1 MNIEMKALTKRYDAV
16 TAVDQVS
23 LTVEDGSLLALLG
36 PSGCGKT
43 TLLRMVAGLISATEG
58 KLYFGGRDV
67 TNLPAQQRNTAMV
80 FQNYALF
87 PNLTVFENVAFG
99 LKVRKVSRTEQ
110 RRRVEKMLASVELE
124 GLGGRRIQELSGGQ
138 RQRVALARALVIEP
152 DILLFDEPLSNLD
165 QKLRVSMRQTIKRL
179 QREFGI
185 TSLYVT
191 HDQEEA
197 MSIADRIAV
206 MDHGVLQQVDVPQTL
221 YFAPRNSFVADFIG
235 KANLFSLPVEKH
247 TVTLL
252 GQRVPAPSWASDTV
266 QVMLRPER
274 LFFSE
279 EGVEGRITFAE
290 VLGLITRYHID
301 WEGKE
306 ILLDALSQADGEV
319 RRIGE
324 RVQFTFAPESLY
336 FLPKVAEP
344 V

>member
-1 MNIEMKALTKRYDAV
+1 MNIEMEALSKRYDAV
-16 TAVDQVS
+16 TAVDRVS

-43 TLLRMVAGLISATEG
+43 TLLRMVAGLIPVTEG
-58 KLYFGGRDV
+58 RLSFGGRDV
-67 TNLPAQQRNTAMV
+67 TDLPAQQRNTAMV

-87 PNLTVFENVAFG
+87 PNMTVAENVAFG
-99 LKVRKVSRTEQ
+99 LKVRKTSRQEQ
-110 RRRVEKMLASVELE
+110 RRRVEEMLSCVELE
-124 GLGGRRIQELSGGQ
+124 GLGNRRIQELSGGQ

-206 MDHGVLQQVDVPQTL
+206 MDHGVLQQVDVPQAL
-221 YFAPRNSFVADFIG
+221 YFAPCNPFVADFIG
-235 KANLFSLPVEKH
+235 KANLFELSVEGG

-252 GQRVPAPSWASDTV
+252 GRQVPTPSGATGTV
-266 QVMLRPER
+266 RAMLRPER
-274 LFFSE
+274 LFFSD
-279 EGVEGRITFAE
+279 EGVEGTVIFAE
-290 VLGLITRYHID
+290 VLGLITRYHIQ
-301 WEGKE
+301 WEGRE
-306 ILLDALSQADGEV
+306 LLLDDVSQAGGRV
-319 RRIGE
+319 RQVGE
-324 RVQFTFAPESLY
+324 RVRFTFAPESLY
-336 FLPKVAEP
+336 FLPEAAE
-344 V
+344 

>member
-1 MNIEMKALTKRYDAV
+1 MNIEMKALSKRYDAV
-16 TAVDQVS
+16 TAVDRVS

-43 TLLRMVAGLISATEG
+43 TLLRMVAGLIPATEG

-67 TNLPAQQRNTAMV
+67 TDLPAQQRNTAMV

-87 PNLTVFENVAFG
+87 PNMTVAENVAFG
-99 LKVRKVSRTEQ
+99 LKVRKVSRQEQ
-110 RRRVEKMLASVELE
+110 RRRVEKMLACVELE
-124 GLGGRRIQELSGGQ
+124 GLGNRRIQELSGGQ

-206 MDHGVLQQVDVPQTL
+206 MDHGALQQVDVPQAL
-221 YFAPRNSFVADFIG
+221 YFTPCNPFVADFIG
-235 KANLFSLPVEKH
+235 KANLFELSVEGGM
-247 TVTLL
+247 VTLL
-252 GQRVPAPSWASDTV
+252 GRRVPAPSGATGAV
-266 QVMLRPER
+266 RAMLRPER
-274 LFFSE
+274 LFFSD
-279 EGVEGRITFAE
+279 EGVEGTVIFAE
-290 VLGLITRYHID
+290 VLGLITRYHIR
-301 WEGKE
+301 WEGRE
-306 ILLDALSQADGEV
+306 LLLDDVSQAGGRV
-319 RRIGE
+319 RQVGE
-324 RVQFTFAPESLY
+324 RVLVTFEPESLY
-336 FLPKVAEP
+336 FLPE
-344 V
+344 